1 MNLHGTGPAQ
11 GFWALLTDDERAVLS
26 GLGRITVFPPGAT
39 MCVEGDPATHVF
51 VLVDG
56 WVKILGVTSDGH
68 EMVLAL
74 RGHGDTVGE
83 VAGET
88 TGYRTATVQA
98 VGTVR
103 ALIVTYEK
111 FSSFL
116 DAHAGAD
123 RAYRRMVTRRWNDAE
138 SMLRTRSVTSGA
150 QRLAML
156 LLELADRHE
165 HETDREV
172 RMAMMLT
179 QEELASL
186 TGASRATVTRA
197 LSNWRRRGIIRTGQR
212 RHHDHRPGGAAE
224 DRGPADVACAALP
237 PARSAGLG
245 LSRYD
250 HRVPGHAREVNPALP
265 ALVADV
271 HGHEG
276 EEVLRRRCRRSR
288 GG

>member
-11 GFWALLTDDERAVLS
+11 GFWPLLSDDERTVLAS
-26 GLGRITVFPPGAT
+26 LGRTTVYPPGAV
-39 MCVEGDPATHVF
+39 MCVEGDPNTHVF

-56 WVKILGVTSDGH
+56 WVKIVGVTSDGH
-68 EMVLAL
+68 ELTLAL
-74 RGHGDTVGE
+74 RGQGDTVGE

-103 ALIVTYEK
+103 ALIVPYER

-116 DAHAGAD
+116 DAHDGAD

-138 SMLRTRSVTSGA
+138 SMLRARSVTSGA
-150 QRLAML
+150 QRLAGL
-156 LLELADRHE
+156 LLELADSE
-165 HETDREV
+165 LQT
-172 RMAMMLT
+172 AMTLT

-212 RHHDHRPGGAAE
+212 DITITDPG
-224 DRGPADVACAALP
+224 AL
-237 PARSAGLG
+237 RKIAGQQ
-245 LSRYD
+245 
-250 HRVPGHAREVNPALP
+250 P
-265 ALVADV
+265 
-271 HGHEG
+271 
-276 EEVLRRRCRRSR
+276 
-288 GG
+288 

>member
-11 GFWALLTDDERAVLS
+11 GFWPLLSDDERTVLV
-26 GLGRITVFPPGAT
+26 GLGRTTVYPPGAVI
-39 MCVEGDPATHVF
+39 CVEGDPNTHVF

-56 WVKILGVTSDGH
+56 WVKIVGVTSDGH
-68 EMVLAL
+68 ELTLAL
-74 RGHGDTVGE
+74 RGRGDTVGE

-103 ALIVTYEK
+103 ALVVPYER

-116 DAHAGAD
+116 DAHDGAD

-138 SMLRTRSVTSGA
+138 SMLRARSVTSGA
-150 QRLAML
+150 QRLAGL
-156 LLELADRHE
+156 LLELADSE
-165 HETDREV
+165 LQT
-172 RMAMMLT
+172 AMTLT

-212 RHHDHRPGGAAE
+212 DITITDPG
-224 DRGPADVACAALP
+224 AL
-237 PARSAGLG
+237 RKIAGQQ
-245 LSRYD
+245 
-250 HRVPGHAREVNPALP
+250 P
-265 ALVADV
+265 
-271 HGHEG
+271 
-276 EEVLRRRCRRSR
+276 
-288 GG
+288 